1 MEKFTVARTSSTSAE
16 VTNDI
21 VLSVTSTTRRIF
33 RASLVQRPGEQ
44 EWLVKGSLICQRRKP
59 SNGSWEDAKDV
70 KLSELRAGDG
80 IAVNLDS
87 AQTANLID
95 GLDSLRAIAAAK
107 GIRWGKRD
115 VVVADPNTV
124 IEVTDANRRRVIEQL
139 IARNYGKDVW
149 DAIAETD
156 PDLATRLSRSRIQD
170 NRQLALD
177 VFSQHLD
184 SLDWSEA
191 LWENFFWE
199 HQWIFGYGLRY
210 QFLELEKRQANYGGE
225 SYQGT
230 GKQRGEF
237 LALTS
242 GHDSFTV
249 VVEIK
254 KPQTKVFAEREQPYR
269 SGVPIFSP
277 DFVGGVSQAQVNS
290 RTWDTEGSQR
300 NADRDLLEPR
310 RIFTIAPL
318 SILVIGLMK
327 QFDVPQK
334 RRSFELFRRNVHNP
348 EILTF
353 DELFE
358 RAKYI
363 VESGVE
369 DSVPPV
375 TDEEASFEAISD
387 EDILF

>member
-1 MEKFTVARTSSTSAE
+1 MEKFTVARTSSTSAD
-16 VTNDI
+16 VTSDI
-21 VLSVTSTTRRIF
+21 VLSETSTTRRIF
-33 RASLVQRPGEQ
+33 RAWFVRKPDEQ

-59 SNGSWEDAKDV
+59 SHDGWEDAKDL

-80 IAVNLDS
+80 VAVNLDS
-87 AQTANLID
+87 TQTANLID
-95 GLDSLRAIAAAK
+95 GLDSLRAIAETK
-107 GIRWGKRD
+107 GVRWGKRD
-115 VVVADPNTV
+115 VIVADPSTV
-124 IEVTDANRRRVIEQL
+124 VEVTDANRKRVIEQL
-139 IARNYGKDVW
+139 IARNYGKHVW

-170 NRQLALD
+170 NRQLALN
-177 VFSQHLD
+177 VFRQHLD
-184 SLDWSEA
+184 SLDWSESQ
-191 LWENFFWE
+191 WEDFFWE

-237 LALTS
+237 LARTS

-254 KPQTKVFAEREQPYR
+254 KPQTKVFAEREQLYR

-290 RTWDTEGSQR
+290 RTWDVDGSQR
-300 NADRDLLEPR
+300 DADRELLEPR

-318 SILVIGLMK
+318 SILVIGSMT
-327 QFDVPQK
+327 QFDKPQK

-353 DELFE
+353 DELLA

-369 DSVPPV
+369 DSAPPI

-387 EDILF
+387 EDIPF

>member
-1 MEKFTVARTSSTSAE
+1 MEKFTVARTSSTSAD

-21 VLSVTSTTRRIF
+21 VLSETSTTRRIF
-33 RASLVQRPGEQ
+33 RAWFVRKPDEQ

-59 SNGSWEDAKDV
+59 NLDGWEDTKDL

-80 IAVNLDS
+80 VAVNLDS
-87 AQTANLID
+87 AQTANLIE
-95 GLDSLRAIAAAK
+95 GLDSLRAIAETK
-107 GIRWGKRD
+107 GIKWGKRD
-115 VVVADPNTV
+115 VIVADPNRV
-124 IEVTDANRRRVIEQL
+124 VEVTDANRKRVIEQL

-170 NRQLALD
+170 NRRLALD
-177 VFSQHLD
+177 VFRQHLD
-184 SLDWSEA
+184 SLDWSESQ
-191 LWENFFWE
+191 WEDFFWE

-237 LALTS
+237 LARTS

-254 KPQTKVFAEREQPYR
+254 KPQTKVFAEREHPYR

-290 RTWDTEGSQR
+290 RTWDVEGSQR

-318 SILVIGLMK
+318 SILVIGSMT
-327 QFDVPQK
+327 QFDKPQK

-353 DELFE
+353 DELLA

-363 VESGVE
+363 VESGIE
-369 DSVPPV
+369 DPVPLS

-387 EDILF
+387 EDNPF